1 MSACDSSASAS
12 TRASIAACAA
22 PLEPRGYIGW
32 AASPASV
39 TRPKVQASIIGYSK
53 MSSESRINLRR
64 VQPVETPA
72 FIERQKVQQL
82 TRPIPI
88 VLLEGVALDVG
99 HPIDELVALPI
110 DVINDRV
117 DDHLT
122 GQYRAGAYLGTAVED
137 WLSPRHPAPAVDAG
151 KGQLVVWVILFADRR
166 IDAVSSDHDVCVH
179 ALAHTA
185 T

>member
-1 MSACDSSASAS
+1 
-12 TRASIAACAA
+12 
-22 PLEPRGYIGW
+22 
-32 AASPASV
+32 
-39 TRPKVQASIIGYSK
+39 

-99 HPIDELVALPI
+99 HPIDELVALAI

-117 DDHLT
+117 DDHL
-122 GQYRAGAYLGTAVED
+122 AG
-137 WLSPRHPAPAVDAG
+137 
-151 KGQLVVWVILFADRR
+151 
-166 IDAVSSDHDVCVH
+166 
-179 ALAHTA
+179 
-185 T
+185 